1 MTEHKNIYAAIAAA
15 TGEVKRLA
23 KDSRNVE
30 QKYNF
35 ASVDDFLE
43 MTGPICAKHG
53 LVVLM
58 DEEEVTDF
66 ERQGKY
72 GVTFWLRIRFAIQVC
87 HTSGESLPVARR
99 TVEVI
104 RTGAQSFGS
113 AQSYALKQFLRAL
126 LQISTGD
133 QDDADFAEKGDGKP
147 VQPVPAPRRDNTEA
161 VAHAVA
167 ALQAAESL
175 DQLAAIW
182 TDLPKDVKANVAVAG
197 AKDRRKADLQQPAP
211 ADDLAGDRVP
221 F

>member
-72 GVTFWLRIRFAIQVC
+72 GVTFWLRIRFSIQVC
-87 HTSGESLPVARR
+87 HTSGESLPAARR

-133 QDDADFAEKGDGKP
+133 QDDADFAEKGNGKP
-147 VQPVPAPRRDNTEA
+147 VQPATRRDNTEA
-161 VAHAVA
+161 VANAVA

-175 DQLAAIW
+175 DQLAETW